1 MTYRRILLLALAWS
15 VALPGLAVAQAQSEV
30 PPEGAGPYERPP
42 AAVEAIRQLKSP
54 YCPGFMLE
62 VCSSSQGAALRDSI
76 EQLADMGW
84 SADSIVEWAL
94 ANHGEEYRALPLRE
108 GTGLLAWLMPPAA
121 LLLGAGLLGFA
132 LLRMKRRRDAA
143 GPRSLEET
151 SPEDEERLARALR
164 ELEKEEEAPFL

>member
-1 MTYRRILLLALAWS
+1 MTNRRTLLLALAWS
-15 VALPGLAVAQAQSEV
+15 VALPRLAAAQAQSEL

-42 AAVEAIRQLKSP
+42 AAVEAIRKLRSP

-84 SADSIVEWAL
+84 SADSIVEWMIG
-94 ANHGEEYRALPLRE
+94 NHGEQYRALPPRE

-121 LLLGAGLLGFA
+121 ILAGASVLGFA
-132 LLRMKRRRDAA
+132 FLRMRRRHAEA
-143 GPRSLEET
+143 GPLAIEET
-151 SPEDEERLARALR
+151 SPEDEERLAQALR

>member
-1 MTYRRILLLALAWS
+1 MTYRRILLVALAWS
-15 VALPGLAVAQAQSEV
+15 AALPHLAAAQAQSEL

-42 AAVEAIRQLKSP
+42 AAVEAIRKLKSP

-84 SADSIVEWAL
+84 SADSIVEWAI
-94 ANHGEEYRALPLRE
+94 ANHGEEYRALPPRE
-108 GTGLLAWLMPPAA
+108 GTGLLAWLMPPVAMLA
-121 LLLGAGLLGFA
+121 GAGLLAFA
-132 LLRMKRRRDAA
+132 FLRMRRRQDMA
-143 GPRSLEET
+143 GPRSIEET

-164 ELEKEEEAPFL
+164 ELEEEEEAPFL